1 MADVA
6 KFGEARKALLKALA
20 LMNQC
25 SYLATNALAAA
36 AVAAEILKHFRVPFE
51 PAAGY
56 LVLRGDNKAV
66 PHAWLVTRDM
76 PKGDGTTVPFAVTD
90 ITFVNAER
98 AVTVL
103 GQNVYF
109 SDGAVLGTYFPGTDL
124 PPGCS
129 LITVPPGMPQPLNVL
144 ALQVEVGDLT
154 RYLARPEARK
164 TAETVRSVVDKACK
178 PAEPGEA
185 ARAAAAAAAAA
196 SAGAAGGS
204 GHATAG
210 PYVAITDEDPLA
222 RPPA

>member
-1 MADVA
+1 MADLA
-6 KFGEARKALLKALA
+6 KFAEARKALLKALA
-20 LMNQC
+20 LMSEC
-25 SYLATNALAAA
+25 TFLATNALSAA

-56 LVLRGDNKAV
+56 LVLRDDNTAV

-90 ITFVNAER
+90 ITFANAER

-129 LITVPPGMPQPLNVL
+129 LISIPPDKPQPLSVL
-144 ALQVEVGDLT
+144 TLRVEVGDLT

-164 TAETVRSVVDKACK
+164 TLEAVRTVVDKACK

-196 SAGAAGGS
+196 
-204 GHATAG
+204 ATASAT
-210 PYVAITDEDPLA
+210 PRPHVTITEEDPLA